1 MEVGTRGEV
10 RGTKGPLVSPAALIN
25 QMTAGG
31 EVVKRGAG

>member
-1 MEVGTRGEV
+1 MEVGTGGEV
-10 RGTKGPLVSPAALIN
+10 RGRTEPLVSPAPLIN